1 MNIFEIIKS
10 DHKKVGLLLEK
21 LEKTTEDQPEKRER
35 LFEDM
40 SRLFYTHA
48 KAEEEAVYSCLR
60 DAEKTRPIGF
70 QNYEEHVLVYR
81 LLEEMANLSPSRE
94 IWTAKLKVVNELI
107 QSHVKEEESE
117 MFKKMKK
124 VFDDDELKDMA
135 ITMRELEK
143 NYPTTSTGS
152 IAEPDGDEARVH

>member
-10 DHKKVGLLLEK
+10 DHKKVAVLLEK
-21 LEKTTEDQPEKRER
+21 LERTSEDQPEKRDR

-70 QNYEEHVLVYR
+70 ENYEEHVLVYR

-94 IWTAKLKVVNELI
+94 IWTAKLKVVTELI
-107 QSHVKEEESE
+107 QNHVKEEESE

-124 VFDDDELKDMA
+124 VFDNDELKDMA
-135 ITMRELEK
+135 ITMKELEK
-143 NYPTTSTGS
+143 NYPTSTGTVS
-152 IAEPDGDEARVH
+152 ETDSEEARVH